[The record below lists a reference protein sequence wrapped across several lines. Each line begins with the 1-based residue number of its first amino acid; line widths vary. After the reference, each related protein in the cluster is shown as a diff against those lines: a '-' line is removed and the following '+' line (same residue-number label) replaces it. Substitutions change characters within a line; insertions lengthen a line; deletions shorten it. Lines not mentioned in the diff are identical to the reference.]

1 MYDAHWGATTAPLH
15 RHMVERFLD
24 LCPAPARILDAA
36 CGTGKYWPLLLGRAR
51 TVVGIDQS
59 WGMLQ
64 RARAKFPAV
73 PIRKLGLQELAE
85 VDAFEGIACI
95 DAMEL
100 VCAEDWPRVLANFHR
115 ALIPGGVLYL
125 TVELP
130 QPDLAD
136 VFRAAVDAGLPVI
149 AGEYVKGG
157 GYHYSPG
164 LNRSRSG
171 SRRPASSSLR
181 KLRRTSTTTCWP
193 VSRAA
198 EGGDRDGDACAGLA
212 V

>member
-115 ALIPGGVLYL
+115 ALIPGGVLYR

-149 AGEYVKGG
+149 AGEYVKDG
-157 GYHYSPG
+157 GYRYYPRLEQVKVWLAAAGFELLEEAAADDYHHLLARTP
-164 LNRSRSG
+164 
-171 SRRPASSSLR
+171 RR
-181 KLRRTSTTTCWP
+181 
-193 VSRAA
+193 
-198 EGGDRDGDACAGLA
+198 
-212 V
+212 